1 MAKILWVAT
10 DCLGKEV
17 EFSDATWQNKVAK
30 RPYMASYLDE
40 VRKTVEEPE
49 VCIRDS
55 TNAYHNYRLGIL
67 RGRYRGTYLR
77 AIVRRIRGKKSRVVS
92 FWASKKIDPGE
103 IVWFNKSN

>member
-1 MAKILWVAT
+1 MAKILWIAT

-17 EFSDATWQNKVAK
+17 ELSEATWDCHVAK
-30 RPYMASYLDE
+30 RPYMEPYLEE
-40 VRKTVEEPE
+40 VRKTLEEPE

-67 RGRYRGTYLR
+67 KGKYRTAYLR
-77 AIVRRIRGKKSRVVS
+77 VVVRRIRGQRSRVVS
-92 FWASKKIDPGE
+92 FWASKEIDPGE